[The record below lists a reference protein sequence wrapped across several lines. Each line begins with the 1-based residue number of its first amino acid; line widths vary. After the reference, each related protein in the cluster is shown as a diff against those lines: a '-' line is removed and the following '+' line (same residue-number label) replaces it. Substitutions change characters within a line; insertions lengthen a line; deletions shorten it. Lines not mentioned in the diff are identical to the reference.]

1 MESKRERERYIQLNA
16 DFQRSARRDKKAF
29 FNEQCLKLGE
39 YRSGN
44 TRDLVRK
51 VGDIKRTFCPKMGKI
66 KDKNGRD
73 LVDAE
78 EIKKRWK
85 CT

>member
-16 DFQRSARRDKKAF
+16 DFQRSARRDKTAF

-44 TRDLVRK
+44 TRDLFRK
-51 VGDIKRTFCPKMGKI
+51 VGDIKGTFCPKMGTI
-66 KDKNGRD
+66 KDINGKD

-78 EIKKRWK
+78 QIKICR
-85 CT
+85 